1 MFSFVAIFIIG
12 VLAGIFGTLG
22 AINKHREYIAG
33 VSLELSERE
42 RKFAEKR
49 AEKRAEFEREWSDGS
64 RASRRRFSMSE
75 SGDKPVDR
83 CSS

>member
-12 VLAGIFGTLG
+12 VLVGIFGTLG

-33 VSLELSERE
+33 VSRELSERE
-42 RKFAEKR
+42 RKF

-64 RASRRRFSMSE
+64 RASRRRFRMSE